1 MTFRHFATA
10 EALVLVIMAA
20 SAGWSQ
26 ESRGTILGRLTDTSG
41 AVVPAGS
48 LQVTNVATGVTLKG
62 VTNEEGN
69 YYFPF
74 LIPGLYRISAEKAG
88 SRAGKAEFTLD
99 GPSNTIHDQARG
111 SIAAAWAPPSDTVAE
126 FKIQT
131 AVFDATTGQTEGGV
145 VNISLK
151 SGTNKLHGSAY
162 WGKQTPSMNA
172 NTWFS
177 NLNGQPRGDFKYNR
191 F

>member
-1 MTFRHFATA
+1 QPGQPPTTNPG
-10 EALVLVIMAA
+10 V
-20 SAGWSQ
+20 AG
-26 ESRGTILGRLTDTSG
+26 
-41 AVVPAGS
+41 P
-48 LQVTNVATGVTLKG
+48 
-62 VTNEEGN
+62 
-69 YYFPF
+69 
-74 LIPGLYRISAEKAG
+74 
-88 SRAGKAEFTLD
+88 RAGKAEFTLD
-99 GPSNTIHDQARG
+99 GASNTIHDQARG

-131 AVFDATTGQTEGGV
+131 AAFDVTTGQTEGGV

-177 NLNGQPRGDFKYNR
+177 NLNGQPRGDFSYYRVGGVLNGPVVLPKISNGKNR
-191 F
+191 TFFLFSYEKIYTVQAQLSSSANLTVPTA